1 MSDRSFTSFLVES
14 FATLRRELP
23 DVYRA
28 LCWHFDRR
36 EVTITV
42 ADELVV
48 LRFEAQQVRRVA
60 HALHP
65 AITVAT
71 SKDSILSLVNARVTL
86 VDAVLSD
93 QLQLRGS
100 PDDLLT
106 FHDGLMIYLHGAV
119 RAPSFPRLLRAYC
132 DVA

>member
-1 MSDRSFTSFLVES
+1 MRWRRGRASKAASMANASRSVAGQSWSSSAMSDRSFTSFLVES

-28 LCWHFDRR
+28 LCRHFDRR

-86 VDAVLSD
+86 VDAVL
-93 QLQLRGS
+93 
-100 PDDLLT
+100 
-106 FHDGLMIYLHGAV
+106 
-119 RAPSFPRLLRAYC
+119 
-132 DVA
+132 